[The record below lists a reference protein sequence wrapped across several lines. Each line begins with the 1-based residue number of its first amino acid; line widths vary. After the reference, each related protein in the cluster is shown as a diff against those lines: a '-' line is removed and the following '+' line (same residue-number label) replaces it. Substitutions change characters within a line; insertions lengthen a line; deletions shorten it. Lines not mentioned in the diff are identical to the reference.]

1 MNSKRRKTMYDPE
14 DCAKYI
20 TGQIPGSMQE
30 LKVLDRSTTDNKISF
45 KITNNKNISDFWGLR
60 R

>member
-1 MNSKRRKTMYDPE
+1 MYDPE
-14 DCAKYI
+14 NCAKYI
-20 TGQIPGSMQE
+20 TGQITGSMQE

-45 KITNNKNISDFWGLR
+45 KITNNKNISDFWGMR

>member
-1 MNSKRRKTMYDPE
+1 MYDPE

-45 KITNNKNISDFWGLR
+45 KITNNKNISDFWGIR